1 MSMIDRLLKLDDY
14 LQAYPD
20 SRYVIKDNQGTQRI
34 LTGEQLLEY
43 ATKGDISY
51 LSYGSGNFT
60 GQVAKALCKD
70 KDGNYT
76 AKIFEAGGY

>member
-1 MSMIDRLLKLDDY
+1 MSMIDRLLKFDDY

-20 SRYVIKDNQGTQRI
+20 SRYVIKDKQGTQRI

-51 LSYGSGNFT
+51 LSYGSGNFIFF
-60 GQVAKALCKD
+60 VAKDRCKD
-70 KDGNYT
+70 KDVNFKAT
-76 AKIFEAGGY
+76 RFEAGGC